1 MVRKEDLM
9 KKTLFIFLFLL
20 SIVCFTNI
28 QTSAASTVAKGKCGK
43 NATWILTDNKVLI
56 IKGKGAVGISY
67 KSPIYESDNV
77 KKIVICDGITE
88 IKANGFRYMEKVEEI
103 ELPDSLKK
111 IGTYGFSFLSSL
123 KSVRIP
129 KRIKNISEGAFE
141 KCRALKEI
149 ILPLKLKRIGEYA
162 FYDCRSLEK
171 ITIPKTVTAIKWGAF
186 DKCRALKAII
196 LPQNIKLLE
205 NNFVDCLGLTT
216 IVNRSNKSLRLD
228 DCKGKKKWKVNGKKA
243 KILPGKKTAKTKKIT
258 FKITYDLRGGE
269 TMGELPSSYCYG
281 EKVDLPD
288 VVKPGYQFLGWKI
301 FSFGVF
307 SQYYHL
313 TSFPKYCNQDID
325 FVAMFVKLDLLNL
338 SDGELKVS
346 VDDDKLQTKLEK
358 YDDQDDMEIGYI
370 AQISENEDMSKAE
383 TLWLSKNKTTELYE
397 NSFKNL
403 KLGKR
408 YYVRISYYYV
418 DEYGE
423 EDLKLLCP
431 KWYLKQAVDIVR

>member
-9 KKTLFIFLFLL
+9 KKILFIFLFLF
-20 SIVCFTNI
+20 SIVWFTNI
-28 QTSAASTVAKGKCGK
+28 QTSAASAVAKGKCGK
-43 NATWILTDNKVLI
+43 NATWIISEDGVMY
-56 IKGKGAVGISY
+56 IKGKGVLKGEKNGWNKYQHKI
-67 KSPIYESDNV
+67 
-77 KKIVICDGITE
+77 KKIVIQKGITIIKETALASMHNIKE
-88 IKANGFRYMEKVEEI
+88 IKLPNSVKKIENGAFMDCGKLEKINIPSTVN
-103 ELPDSLKK
+103 ELPNNIFSGCEKIEQITLPKKLKK
-111 IGTYGFSFLSSL
+111 IG
-123 KSVRIP
+123 
-129 KRIKNISEGAFE
+129 A
-141 KCRALKEI
+141 
-149 ILPLKLKRIGEYA
+149 YA
-162 FYDCRSLEK
+162 FYKCKRLK
-171 ITIPKTVTAIKWGAF
+171 QITIPKTVTMLDSQA
-186 DKCRALKAII
+186 
-196 LPQNIKLLE
+196 
-205 NNFVDCLGLTT
+205 FVDCLSLTT
-216 IVNRSNKSLRLD
+216 IVNRSSKSLKLD
-228 DCKGKKKWKVNGKKA
+228 DCKGKKKWKVHGKRT

-346 VDDDKLQTKLEK
+346 VDDGKLQTKLEK

>member
-1 MVRKEDLM
+1 M

-43 NATWILTDNKVLI
+43 NATWIISEDGVMY
-56 IKGKGAVGISY
+56 IKGKGVLKGEKNGWNKYQHKIKKTVIQKGITIIKETALASMHNI
-67 KSPIYESDNV
+67 KEIKLPNSV
-77 KKIVICDGITE
+77 KKIE
-88 IKANGFRYMEKVEEI
+88 NGAFMDCGKLEKINIPSTVN
-103 ELPDSLKK
+103 ELPNNIFSGCEKIEQITLPKKLKK
-111 IGTYGFSFLSSL
+111 IG
-123 KSVRIP
+123 
-129 KRIKNISEGAFE
+129 A
-141 KCRALKEI
+141 
-149 ILPLKLKRIGEYA
+149 YA
-162 FYDCRSLEK
+162 FYKCKRLK
-171 ITIPKTVTAIKWGAF
+171 QITIPKTVTMLDSQA
-186 DKCRALKAII
+186 
-196 LPQNIKLLE
+196 
-205 NNFVDCLGLTT
+205 FVDCLSLTT
-216 IVNRSNKSLRLD
+216 IVNRSSKSLKLD
-228 DCKGKKKWKVNGKKA
+228 DCKGKKKWKVHGKRT

-307 SQYYHL
+307 SRYYHL

-370 AQISENEDMSKAE
+370 AQISENEDMSKAK

>member
-1 MVRKEDLM
+1 MKNGERKERYRFVVRKEDLM
-9 KKTLFIFLFLL
+9 KKILFIFLFLF
-20 SIVCFTNI
+20 SIVWFTNI
-28 QTSAASTVAKGKCGK
+28 QTSAASAVAKGKCGK
-43 NATWILTDNKVLI
+43 NATWIISEDGVMY
-56 IKGKGAVGISY
+56 IKGKGVLKGEKNGWNKYQHKI
-67 KSPIYESDNV
+67 
-77 KKIVICDGITE
+77 KKIVIQKGITIIKETALASMHNIKE
-88 IKANGFRYMEKVEEI
+88 IKLPNSVKKIENGAFMDCGKLEKINIPSTVN
-103 ELPDSLKK
+103 ELPNNIFSGCEKIEQITLPKKLKK
-111 IGTYGFSFLSSL
+111 IG
-123 KSVRIP
+123 
-129 KRIKNISEGAFE
+129 A
-141 KCRALKEI
+141 
-149 ILPLKLKRIGEYA
+149 YA
-162 FYDCRSLEK
+162 FYKCKRLK
-171 ITIPKTVTAIKWGAF
+171 QITIPKTVTMLDSQA
-186 DKCRALKAII
+186 
-196 LPQNIKLLE
+196 
-205 NNFVDCLGLTT
+205 FVDCLSLTT
-216 IVNRSNKSLRLD
+216 IVNRSSKSLKLD
-228 DCKGKKKWKVNGKKA
+228 DCKGKKKWKVHGKRT

-307 SQYYHL
+307 SRYYHL

-358 YDDQDDMEIGYI
+358 YEDQDDMQIGYI
-370 AQISENEDMSKAE
+370 ARISENEDMSKAE

>member
-1 MVRKEDLM
+1 MKNGERKERYRFVVRKEDLM
-9 KKTLFIFLFLL
+9 KKILFIFLFLF
-20 SIVCFTNI
+20 SIVWFTNI
-28 QTSAASTVAKGKCGK
+28 QTSAASAVAKGKCGK
-43 NATWILTDNKVLI
+43 NATWIISEDGVMY
-56 IKGKGAVGISY
+56 IKGKGGLKGEKNGWNKYQHKI
-67 KSPIYESDNV
+67 
-77 KKIVICDGITE
+77 KKIVIQKGITIIKETALASMHNIKE
-88 IKANGFRYMEKVEEI
+88 IKLPNSVKKIENGAFMDCGKLEKINIPSTVN
-103 ELPDSLKK
+103 ELPNNIFSGCEKIEQITLPKKLKK
-111 IGTYGFSFLSSL
+111 IG
-123 KSVRIP
+123 
-129 KRIKNISEGAFE
+129 A
-141 KCRALKEI
+141 
-149 ILPLKLKRIGEYA
+149 YA
-162 FYDCRSLEK
+162 FYKCKRLK
-171 ITIPKTVTAIKWGAF
+171 QITIPKTVTMLDSQA
-186 DKCRALKAII
+186 
-196 LPQNIKLLE
+196 
-205 NNFVDCLGLTT
+205 FVDCLSLTT
-216 IVNRSNKSLRLD
+216 IVNRSSKSLKLD
-228 DCKGKKKWKVNGKKA
+228 DCKGKKKWKVHGKRT

-269 TMGELPSSYCYG
+269 AKGELPSSYCYG

-307 SQYYHL
+307 SRYYHL

-358 YDDQDDMEIGYI
+358 YEDQDDMQIGYI

-383 TLWLSKNKTTELYE
+383 TFWLSKNKTTELYE

>member
-1 MVRKEDLM
+1 MKNGERKERYRFVVRKEDLM
-9 KKTLFIFLFLL
+9 KKILFIFLFLFG
-20 SIVCFTNI
+20 IVCFTNI

-43 NATWILTDNKVLI
+43 NATWIISEDGVMY
-56 IKGKGAVGISY
+56 IKGKGVLKGEKNGWNKYQHKI
-67 KSPIYESDNV
+67 
-77 KKIVICDGITE
+77 KKIVIQKGITIFKETALASMHNIKE
-88 IKANGFRYMEKVEEI
+88 IKLPNSVKKIENGAFMDCGKLEKINIPSTVN
-103 ELPDSLKK
+103 ELPNNIFSGCEKIEQITLPKKLKK
-111 IGTYGFSFLSSL
+111 IG
-123 KSVRIP
+123 
-129 KRIKNISEGAFE
+129 A
-141 KCRALKEI
+141 
-149 ILPLKLKRIGEYA
+149 YA
-162 FYDCRSLEK
+162 FYKCKRLK
-171 ITIPKTVTAIKWGAF
+171 QITIPKTVTMLDSQA
-186 DKCRALKAII
+186 
-196 LPQNIKLLE
+196 
-205 NNFVDCLGLTT
+205 FVDCLSLTT
-216 IVNRSNKSLRLD
+216 IVNRSSKSLKLD
-228 DCKGKKKWKVNGKKA
+228 DCKGKKKWKVHGKRT

-307 SQYYHL
+307 SRYYHL

-358 YDDQDDMEIGYI
+358 YEDQDDMQIGYI

>member
-9 KKTLFIFLFLL
+9 KKILFIFLFLF
-20 SIVCFTNI
+20 SIVWFTNI
-28 QTSAASTVAKGKCGK
+28 QTSAASAVAKGKCGK
-43 NATWILTDNKVLI
+43 NATWIISEDGVMY
-56 IKGKGAVGISY
+56 IKGKGVLKGEKNGWNKYQHKI
-67 KSPIYESDNV
+67 
-77 KKIVICDGITE
+77 KKIVIQKGITIIKETALASMHNIKE
-88 IKANGFRYMEKVEEI
+88 IKLPNSVKKIENGAFMDCGKLEKINIPSTVN
-103 ELPDSLKK
+103 ELPNNIFSGCEKIEQITLPKKLKK
-111 IGTYGFSFLSSL
+111 IG
-123 KSVRIP
+123 
-129 KRIKNISEGAFE
+129 A
-141 KCRALKEI
+141 
-149 ILPLKLKRIGEYA
+149 YA
-162 FYDCRSLEK
+162 FYKCKRLK
-171 ITIPKTVTAIKWGAF
+171 QITIPKTVTMLDSQA
-186 DKCRALKAII
+186 
-196 LPQNIKLLE
+196 
-205 NNFVDCLGLTT
+205 FVDCLSLTT
-216 IVNRSNKSLRLD
+216 IVNRSSKSLKLD
-228 DCKGKKKWKVNGKKA
+228 DCKGKKKWKVHGKRT

-307 SQYYHL
+307 SRYYHL

-338 SDGELKVS
+338 SDAELKVS

-358 YDDQDDMEIGYI
+358 YEDQDDMQIGYI

>member
-9 KKTLFIFLFLL
+9 KKILFIFLFLF

-28 QTSAASTVAKGKCGK
+28 QTSAASAVAKGKCGK
-43 NATWILTDNKVLI
+43 NATWIISEDGVMY
-56 IKGKGAVGISY
+56 IKGKGVLKGEKNGWNKYQHKI
-67 KSPIYESDNV
+67 
-77 KKIVICDGITE
+77 KKIVIQKGITIIKETALASMHNIKE
-88 IKANGFRYMEKVEEI
+88 IKLPNSVKKIENGAFMDCGKLEKINIPSTVN
-103 ELPDSLKK
+103 ELPNNIFSGCEKIEQITLPKKLKK
-111 IGTYGFSFLSSL
+111 IG
-123 KSVRIP
+123 
-129 KRIKNISEGAFE
+129 A
-141 KCRALKEI
+141 
-149 ILPLKLKRIGEYA
+149 YA
-162 FYDCRSLEK
+162 FYKCKRLK
-171 ITIPKTVTAIKWGAF
+171 QITIPKTVTMLDSQA
-186 DKCRALKAII
+186 
-196 LPQNIKLLE
+196 
-205 NNFVDCLGLTT
+205 FVDCLSLTT
-216 IVNRSNKSLRLD
+216 IVNRSSKSLKLD
-228 DCKGKKKWKVNGKKA
+228 DCKGKKKWKVHGKRT
-243 KILPGKKTAKTKKIT
+243 KILPGKKTAKTNKIS

-370 AQISENEDMSKAE
+370 AQISENEDMSKAK

>member
-1 MVRKEDLM
+1 MSRKEDLM
-9 KKTLFIFLFLL
+9 KKTLLVFLFLF

-43 NATWILTDNKVLI
+43 NATWILSEDGVMH
-56 IKGKGAVGISY
+56 IKGKGILKGEKNGWNKYQY
-67 KSPIYESDNV
+67 KI
-77 KKIVICDGITE
+77 KKIVIGKGITIIKETALASMHNVKE
-88 IKANGFRYMEKVEEI
+88 IKLPNTVKKIKNGAFMDCSKLERINIPSAVN
-103 ELPDSLKK
+103 ELPNNIFSGCKKIQQITLPKKLKK
-111 IGTYGFSFLSSL
+111 IGTY
-123 KSVRIP
+123 
-129 KRIKNISEGAFE
+129 
-141 KCRALKEI
+141 
-149 ILPLKLKRIGEYA
+149 A
-162 FYDCRSLEK
+162 FYKCKRLEQ
-171 ITIPKTVTAIKWGAF
+171 ITIPKTVTMLDSQA
-186 DKCRALKAII
+186 
-196 LPQNIKLLE
+196 
-205 NNFVDCLGLTT
+205 FVDCLGLTT

-370 AQISENEDMSKAE
+370 AQISENEDMSKAK

>member
-1 MVRKEDLM
+1 MSRKEDLM
-9 KKTLFIFLFLL
+9 KKTLLVFLFLF

-43 NATWILTDNKVLI
+43 NATWILSEDGVMH
-56 IKGKGAVGISY
+56 IKGKGILKGEKNGWNKYQY
-67 KSPIYESDNV
+67 KI
-77 KKIVICDGITE
+77 KKIVIEKGITIIKETALASMHNVKE
-88 IKANGFRYMEKVEEI
+88 IKLPNTVKKIKNGAFMDCSKLERINIPSAVN
-103 ELPDSLKK
+103 ELPNNIFSGCKKIQQITLPKKLKK
-111 IGTYGFSFLSSL
+111 IGTY
-123 KSVRIP
+123 
-129 KRIKNISEGAFE
+129 
-141 KCRALKEI
+141 
-149 ILPLKLKRIGEYA
+149 A
-162 FYDCRSLEK
+162 FYKCKRLEQ
-171 ITIPKTVTAIKWGAF
+171 ITIPKTVTMLDSQA
-186 DKCRALKAII
+186 
-196 LPQNIKLLE
+196 
-205 NNFVDCLGLTT
+205 FVDCLSLTT

-370 AQISENEDMSKAE
+370 AQISENEDMSKAK

>member
-1 MVRKEDLM
+1 MKNGERKERYRCVVRKEDLM
-9 KKTLFIFLFLL
+9 KKILFIFLFLFG
-20 SIVCFTNI
+20 IVCFTNI

-43 NATWILTDNKVLI
+43 NATWIISEDGVMY
-56 IKGKGAVGISY
+56 IKGKGVLKGEKNGWNKYQHKI
-67 KSPIYESDNV
+67 
-77 KKIVICDGITE
+77 KKIVIQKGITIIKETALASMHNIKE
-88 IKANGFRYMEKVEEI
+88 IKLPNSVKKIENGAFMDCGKLEKINIPSTVN
-103 ELPDSLKK
+103 ELPNNIFSGCEKIEQITLPKKLKK
-111 IGTYGFSFLSSL
+111 IG
-123 KSVRIP
+123 
-129 KRIKNISEGAFE
+129 A
-141 KCRALKEI
+141 
-149 ILPLKLKRIGEYA
+149 YA
-162 FYDCRSLEK
+162 FYKCKRLK
-171 ITIPKTVTAIKWGAF
+171 QITIPKTVTMLDSQA
-186 DKCRALKAII
+186 
-196 LPQNIKLLE
+196 
-205 NNFVDCLGLTT
+205 FVDCLSLTT
-216 IVNRSNKSLRLD
+216 IVNRSSKSLKLD
-228 DCKGKKKWKVNGKKA
+228 DCKGKKKWKVHGKRT

-307 SQYYHL
+307 SRYYHL

-358 YDDQDDMEIGYI
+358 YEDQDDMQIGYI

>member
-1 MVRKEDLM
+1 MKNGERKERYRFVVRKEDLM
-9 KKTLFIFLFLL
+9 KKILFIFLFLFG
-20 SIVCFTNI
+20 IVCFTNI

-43 NATWILTDNKVLI
+43 NATWIISEDGVMY
-56 IKGKGAVGISY
+56 IKGKGVLKGEKNGWNKYQHKI
-67 KSPIYESDNV
+67 
-77 KKIVICDGITE
+77 KKIVIQKGITIIKETALASMHNIKE
-88 IKANGFRYMEKVEEI
+88 IKLPNSVKKIENGAFMDCGKLEKINIPSTVN
-103 ELPDSLKK
+103 ELPNNIFSGCEKIEQITLPKKLKK
-111 IGTYGFSFLSSL
+111 IG
-123 KSVRIP
+123 
-129 KRIKNISEGAFE
+129 A
-141 KCRALKEI
+141 
-149 ILPLKLKRIGEYA
+149 YA
-162 FYDCRSLEK
+162 FYKCKRLK
-171 ITIPKTVTAIKWGAF
+171 QITIPKTVTMLDSQA
-186 DKCRALKAII
+186 
-196 LPQNIKLLE
+196 
-205 NNFVDCLGLTT
+205 FVDCLSLTT
-216 IVNRSNKSLRLD
+216 IVNRSSKSLKLD
-228 DCKGKKKWKVNGKKA
+228 DCKGKKKWKVHGKRT

-307 SQYYHL
+307 SRYYHL

-358 YDDQDDMEIGYI
+358 YEDQDDMQIGYI

>member
-1 MVRKEDLM
+1 MSRKEDLM
-9 KKTLFIFLFLL
+9 KKTLLVFLFLF

-43 NATWILTDNKVLI
+43 NATWILSEDGVMH
-56 IKGKGAVGISY
+56 IKGKGILKGEKNGWNKYQY
-67 KSPIYESDNV
+67 KI
-77 KKIVICDGITE
+77 KKIVIGKGITIIKETALASMHNVKE
-88 IKANGFRYMEKVEEI
+88 IKLPNTVKKIKNGAFMDCSKLERINIPSAVN
-103 ELPDSLKK
+103 ELPNNIFSGCKKIQQITLPKKLKK
-111 IGTYGFSFLSSL
+111 IGTY
-123 KSVRIP
+123 
-129 KRIKNISEGAFE
+129 
-141 KCRALKEI
+141 
-149 ILPLKLKRIGEYA
+149 A
-162 FYDCRSLEK
+162 FYKCKRLEQ
-171 ITIPKTVTAIKWGAF
+171 ITIPKTVTMLDSQA
-186 DKCRALKAII
+186 
-196 LPQNIKLLE
+196 
-205 NNFVDCLGLTT
+205 FVDCLGLTT

-358 YDDQDDMEIGYI
+358 YDEQDDMENRYI
-370 AQISENEDMSKAE
+370 AQISENEDMSKAK

>member
-1 MVRKEDLM
+1 MSRKEDLM
-9 KKTLFIFLFLL
+9 KKLLVFLFLF

-43 NATWILTDNKVLI
+43 NATWILSEDGVMH
-56 IKGKGAVGISY
+56 IKGKGILKGEKNGWNKYQY
-67 KSPIYESDNV
+67 KI
-77 KKIVICDGITE
+77 KKIVIGKGITIIKETALASMHNVKE
-88 IKANGFRYMEKVEEI
+88 IKLPNTVKKIKNGAFMDCSKLERINIPSAVN
-103 ELPDSLKK
+103 ELPNNIFSGCKKIQQITLPKKLKK
-111 IGTYGFSFLSSL
+111 IGTY
-123 KSVRIP
+123 
-129 KRIKNISEGAFE
+129 
-141 KCRALKEI
+141 
-149 ILPLKLKRIGEYA
+149 A
-162 FYDCRSLEK
+162 FYKCKRLEQ
-171 ITIPKTVTAIKWGAF
+171 ITIPKTVTMLDSQA
-186 DKCRALKAII
+186 
-196 LPQNIKLLE
+196 
-205 NNFVDCLGLTT
+205 FVDCLGLTT

-370 AQISENEDMSKAE
+370 AQISENEDMSKAK

>member
-1 MVRKEDLM
+1 MGTGKNFTKIVNAFVGKMRRKEDLM
-9 KKTLFIFLFLL
+9 KKTLLVVLFLF

-43 NATWILTDNKVLI
+43 NATWILSEDGVMH
-56 IKGKGAVGISY
+56 IKGKGILKGEKNGWNKYQY
-67 KSPIYESDNV
+67 KI
-77 KKIVICDGITE
+77 KKIVIGKGITIIKETALASMHNVKE
-88 IKANGFRYMEKVEEI
+88 IKLPNTVKKIKNGAFMDCSKLERINIPSAVN
-103 ELPDSLKK
+103 ELPNNIFSGCKKIQQITLPKKLKK
-111 IGTYGFSFLSSL
+111 IGTY
-123 KSVRIP
+123 
-129 KRIKNISEGAFE
+129 
-141 KCRALKEI
+141 
-149 ILPLKLKRIGEYA
+149 A
-162 FYDCRSLEK
+162 FYKCKRLEQ
-171 ITIPKTVTAIKWGAF
+171 ITIPKTVTMLDSQA
-186 DKCRALKAII
+186 
-196 LPQNIKLLE
+196 
-205 NNFVDCLGLTT
+205 FVDCLSLTT

-243 KILPGKKTAKTKKIT
+243 KILPGKKMAKTNKIT

-346 VDDDKLQTKLEK
+346 VDDDKLQTKLEN

-370 AQISENEDMSKAE
+370 AQISENEDMSKAK

>member
-9 KKTLFIFLFLL
+9 KKILFIFLFLFG
-20 SIVCFTNI
+20 IVCFTNI

-43 NATWILTDNKVLI
+43 NATWIISEDGVMY
-56 IKGKGAVGISY
+56 IKGKGVLKGEKNGWNKYQHKI
-67 KSPIYESDNV
+67 
-77 KKIVICDGITE
+77 KKIVIQKGITIIKETALASMHNIKE
-88 IKANGFRYMEKVEEI
+88 IKLPNSVKKIENGAFMDCGKLEKINIPSTVN
-103 ELPDSLKK
+103 ELPNNIFSGCEKIEQITLPKKLKK
-111 IGTYGFSFLSSL
+111 IG
-123 KSVRIP
+123 
-129 KRIKNISEGAFE
+129 A
-141 KCRALKEI
+141 
-149 ILPLKLKRIGEYA
+149 YA
-162 FYDCRSLEK
+162 FYKCKRLK
-171 ITIPKTVTAIKWGAF
+171 QITIPKTVTMLDSQA
-186 DKCRALKAII
+186 
-196 LPQNIKLLE
+196 
-205 NNFVDCLGLTT
+205 FVDCLSLTT
-216 IVNRSNKSLRLD
+216 IVNRSSKSLKLD
-228 DCKGKKKWKVNGKKA
+228 DCKGKKKWKVHGKRT

-307 SQYYHL
+307 SRYYHL

-338 SDGELKVS
+338 SDGELNVS

-358 YDDQDDMEIGYI
+358 YEDQDDMQIGYI

>member
-1 MVRKEDLM
+1 MSRKEDLM
-9 KKTLFIFLFLL
+9 KKTLLVFLFLF

-43 NATWILTDNKVLI
+43 NATWILSEDGVMH
-56 IKGKGAVGISY
+56 IKGKGILKGEKNGWNKYQY
-67 KSPIYESDNV
+67 KI
-77 KKIVICDGITE
+77 KKIVIGKGITIIKETALASMHNVKE
-88 IKANGFRYMEKVEEI
+88 IKLPNTVKKIKNGAFMDCSKLERINIPSAVN
-103 ELPDSLKK
+103 ELPNNIFSGCKKIQQITLPKKLKK
-111 IGTYGFSFLSSL
+111 IGTYAFN
-123 KSVRIP
+123 KC
-129 KRIKNISEGAFE
+129 KR
-141 KCRALKEI
+141 
-149 ILPLKLKRIGEYA
+149 
-162 FYDCRSLEK
+162 LEQ
-171 ITIPKTVTAIKWGAF
+171 ITIPKTVTMLDSQA
-186 DKCRALKAII
+186 
-196 LPQNIKLLE
+196 
-205 NNFVDCLGLTT
+205 FVDCLGLTT

-370 AQISENEDMSKAE
+370 AQISENEDMSKAK

>member
-1 MVRKEDLM
+1 MSRKEDLM
-9 KKTLFIFLFLL
+9 KKTLLVFLFLF

-43 NATWILTDNKVLI
+43 NATWILSEDGVMH
-56 IKGKGAVGISY
+56 IKGKGILKGEKNGWNKYQY
-67 KSPIYESDNV
+67 KI
-77 KKIVICDGITE
+77 KKIVIGKGITIIKETALASMHNVKE
-88 IKANGFRYMEKVEEI
+88 IKLPNTVKKIKNGAFMDCSKLERINIPSAVN
-103 ELPDSLKK
+103 ELPNNIFSGCKKIQQITLPKKLKK
-111 IGTYGFSFLSSL
+111 IGTYAFN
-123 KSVRIP
+123 KC
-129 KRIKNISEGAFE
+129 KR
-141 KCRALKEI
+141 
-149 ILPLKLKRIGEYA
+149 
-162 FYDCRSLEK
+162 LEQ
-171 ITIPKTVTAIKWGAF
+171 ITIPKTVTMLDSQA
-186 DKCRALKAII
+186 
-196 LPQNIKLLE
+196 
-205 NNFVDCLGLTT
+205 FVDCLGLTT

-370 AQISENEDMSKAE
+370 AQISENEDMSKAK

-403 KLGKR
+403 KQGKR

>member
-1 MVRKEDLM
+1 LKNGERKERYRFVVRKEDLM
-9 KKTLFIFLFLL
+9 KKILFIFLFLFG
-20 SIVCFTNI
+20 IVCFTNI

-43 NATWILTDNKVLI
+43 NATWIISEDGVMY
-56 IKGKGAVGISY
+56 IKGKGVLKGEKNGWNKYQHKI
-67 KSPIYESDNV
+67 
-77 KKIVICDGITE
+77 KKIVIQKGITIIKETALASMHNIKE
-88 IKANGFRYMEKVEEI
+88 IKLPNSVKKIENGAFMDCGKLEKIPSTVN
-103 ELPDSLKK
+103 ELPNNIFSGCEKIEQITLPKKLKK
-111 IGTYGFSFLSSL
+111 IG
-123 KSVRIP
+123 
-129 KRIKNISEGAFE
+129 A
-141 KCRALKEI
+141 
-149 ILPLKLKRIGEYA
+149 YA
-162 FYDCRSLEK
+162 FYKCKRLK
-171 ITIPKTVTAIKWGAF
+171 QITIPKTVTMLDSQA
-186 DKCRALKAII
+186 
-196 LPQNIKLLE
+196 
-205 NNFVDCLGLTT
+205 FVDCLSLTT
-216 IVNRSNKSLRLD
+216 IVNRSSKSLKLD
-228 DCKGKKKWKVNGKKA
+228 DCKGKKKWKVHGKRT

-307 SQYYHL
+307 SRYYHL

-358 YDDQDDMEIGYI
+358 YEDQDDMQIGYI

>member
-1 MVRKEDLM
+1 MKNGERKERYRFVVRKEDLM
-9 KKTLFIFLFLL
+9 KKILFIFLFLFG
-20 SIVCFTNI
+20 IVCFTNI

-43 NATWILTDNKVLI
+43 NATWIICEDGVMY
-56 IKGKGAVGISY
+56 IKGKGVLKGEKNGWNKYQHKI
-67 KSPIYESDNV
+67 
-77 KKIVICDGITE
+77 KKIVIQKGITIIKETALASMHNIKE
-88 IKANGFRYMEKVEEI
+88 IKLPNSVKKIENGAFMDCGKLEKINIPSTVN
-103 ELPDSLKK
+103 ELPNNIFSGCEKIEQITLPKKLKK
-111 IGTYGFSFLSSL
+111 IG
-123 KSVRIP
+123 
-129 KRIKNISEGAFE
+129 A
-141 KCRALKEI
+141 
-149 ILPLKLKRIGEYA
+149 YA
-162 FYDCRSLEK
+162 FYKCKRLK
-171 ITIPKTVTAIKWGAF
+171 QITIPKTVTMLDSQA
-186 DKCRALKAII
+186 
-196 LPQNIKLLE
+196 
-205 NNFVDCLGLTT
+205 FVDCLSLTT
-216 IVNRSNKSLRLD
+216 IVNRSSKSLKLD
-228 DCKGKKKWKVNGKKA
+228 DCKGKKKWKVHGKRT

-307 SQYYHL
+307 SRYYHL

-358 YDDQDDMEIGYI
+358 YEDQDDMQIGYI

>member
-1 MVRKEDLM
+1 M

-43 NATWILTDNKVLI
+43 NATWILSEDGVMH
-56 IKGKGAVGISY
+56 IKGKGILKGEKNGWNTYQY
-67 KSPIYESDNV
+67 KI
-77 KKIVICDGITE
+77 KKIVIGKGITIIKETALASMHNVKE
-88 IKANGFRYMEKVEEI
+88 IKLPNTVKKIKNGAFMDCSKLERINIPSAVN
-103 ELPDSLKK
+103 ELPNNIFSGCKKIQQITLPKKLKK
-111 IGTYGFSFLSSL
+111 IGTY
-123 KSVRIP
+123 
-129 KRIKNISEGAFE
+129 
-141 KCRALKEI
+141 
-149 ILPLKLKRIGEYA
+149 A
-162 FYDCRSLEK
+162 FYKCKRLEQ
-171 ITIPKTVTAIKWGAF
+171 ITIPKTVTMLDSQA
-186 DKCRALKAII
+186 
-196 LPQNIKLLE
+196 
-205 NNFVDCLGLTT
+205 FVDCLGLTT

-370 AQISENEDMSKAE
+370 AQISENEDMSKAK

>member
-9 KKTLFIFLFLL
+9 KKILFIFLFLFG
-20 SIVCFTNI
+20 IVCFTNI

-43 NATWILTDNKVLI
+43 NATWIISEDGVMY
-56 IKGKGAVGISY
+56 IKGKGVLKGEKNGWNKYQHKI
-67 KSPIYESDNV
+67 
-77 KKIVICDGITE
+77 KKIVIQKGITIIKETALASMHNIKE
-88 IKANGFRYMEKVEEI
+88 IKLPNSVKKIENGAFMDCGKLEKINIPSTVN
-103 ELPDSLKK
+103 ELPNNIFSGCEKIEQITLPKKLKK
-111 IGTYGFSFLSSL
+111 IG
-123 KSVRIP
+123 
-129 KRIKNISEGAFE
+129 A
-141 KCRALKEI
+141 
-149 ILPLKLKRIGEYA
+149 YA
-162 FYDCRSLEK
+162 FYKCKRLK
-171 ITIPKTVTAIKWGAF
+171 QITIPKTVTMLDSQA
-186 DKCRALKAII
+186 
-196 LPQNIKLLE
+196 
-205 NNFVDCLGLTT
+205 FVDCLSLTT
-216 IVNRSNKSLRLD
+216 IVNRSSKSLKLD
-228 DCKGKKKWKVNGKKA
+228 DCKGKKKWKVHGKRT

-307 SQYYHL
+307 SRYYHL
-313 TSFPKYCNQDID
+313 TSFPKYCNKDID

-358 YDDQDDMEIGYI
+358 YEDQDDMQIGYI

>member
-1 MVRKEDLM
+1 M
-9 KKTLFIFLFLL
+9 KKTLLVFLFLF

-43 NATWILTDNKVLI
+43 NATWILSEDGVMH
-56 IKGKGAVGISY
+56 IKGKGILKGEKNGWNKYQY
-67 KSPIYESDNV
+67 KI
-77 KKIVICDGITE
+77 KKIVIGKGITIIKETALASMHNVKE
-88 IKANGFRYMEKVEEI
+88 IKLPNTVKKKNGAFMDCSKLERINIPSAVN
-103 ELPDSLKK
+103 ELPNNIFSGCKKIQQITLPKKLKK
-111 IGTYGFSFLSSL
+111 IGTY
-123 KSVRIP
+123 
-129 KRIKNISEGAFE
+129 
-141 KCRALKEI
+141 
-149 ILPLKLKRIGEYA
+149 A
-162 FYDCRSLEK
+162 FYKCKRLEQ
-171 ITIPKTVTAIKWGAF
+171 ITIPKTVTMLDSQA
-186 DKCRALKAII
+186 
-196 LPQNIKLLE
+196 
-205 NNFVDCLGLTT
+205 FVDCLSLTT

-370 AQISENEDMSKAE
+370 AQISENEDMSKAK

>member
-1 MVRKEDLM
+1 M

-43 NATWILTDNKVLI
+43 NATWILSEDGVMH
-56 IKGKGAVGISY
+56 IKGKGILKGEKNGWNKYQY
-67 KSPIYESDNV
+67 KI
-77 KKIVICDGITE
+77 KKIVIGKGITIIKETALASMHNVKE
-88 IKANGFRYMEKVEEI
+88 IKLPNTVKKIKNGAFMDCSKLERINIPSAVN
-103 ELPDSLKK
+103 ELPNNIFSGCKKIQQITLPKKLKK
-111 IGTYGFSFLSSL
+111 IGTY
-123 KSVRIP
+123 
-129 KRIKNISEGAFE
+129 
-141 KCRALKEI
+141 
-149 ILPLKLKRIGEYA
+149 A
-162 FYDCRSLEK
+162 FYKCKRLEQ
-171 ITIPKTVTAIKWGAF
+171 ITIPKTVTMLDSQA
-186 DKCRALKAII
+186 
-196 LPQNIKLLE
+196 
-205 NNFVDCLGLTT
+205 FVDCLGLTT

-243 KILPGKKTAKTKKIT
+243 KILPGKKTSKTKKIT

-370 AQISENEDMSKAE
+370 AQISENEDMSKAK

>member
-1 MVRKEDLM
+1 M
-9 KKTLFIFLFLL
+9 KKILFIFLFLF
-20 SIVCFTNI
+20 SIVWFTNI
-28 QTSAASTVAKGKCGK
+28 QTSAASAVAKGKCGK
-43 NATWILTDNKVLI
+43 NATWIISEDGVMY
-56 IKGKGAVGISY
+56 IKGKGVLKGEKNGWNKYQHKI
-67 KSPIYESDNV
+67 
-77 KKIVICDGITE
+77 KKIVIQKGITIIKETALASMHNIKE
-88 IKANGFRYMEKVEEI
+88 IKLPNSVKKIENGAFMDCGKLEKINIPSTVN
-103 ELPDSLKK
+103 ELPNNIFSGCEKIEQITLPKKLKK
-111 IGTYGFSFLSSL
+111 IG
-123 KSVRIP
+123 
-129 KRIKNISEGAFE
+129 A
-141 KCRALKEI
+141 
-149 ILPLKLKRIGEYA
+149 YA
-162 FYDCRSLEK
+162 FYKCKRLK
-171 ITIPKTVTAIKWGAF
+171 QITIPKTVTMLDSQA
-186 DKCRALKAII
+186 
-196 LPQNIKLLE
+196 
-205 NNFVDCLGLTT
+205 FVDCLSLTT
-216 IVNRSNKSLRLD
+216 IVNRSSKSLKLD
-228 DCKGKKKWKVNGKKA
+228 DCKGKKKWKVHGKRT

-307 SQYYHL
+307 SRYYHL

-370 AQISENEDMSKAE
+370 AQISENEDMSKAK

>member
-1 MVRKEDLM
+1 VSRKEDLM
-9 KKTLFIFLFLL
+9 KKTLLVFLFLF

-43 NATWILTDNKVLI
+43 NATWILSEDGVMH
-56 IKGKGAVGISY
+56 IKGKGILKGEKNGWNKYQY
-67 KSPIYESDNV
+67 KI
-77 KKIVICDGITE
+77 KKIVIGKGITIIKETALASMHNVKE
-88 IKANGFRYMEKVEEI
+88 IKLPNTVKKIKNGAFMDCSKLERINIPSAVN
-103 ELPDSLKK
+103 ELPNNIFSGCKKIQQITLPKKLKK
-111 IGTYGFSFLSSL
+111 IGTY
-123 KSVRIP
+123 
-129 KRIKNISEGAFE
+129 
-141 KCRALKEI
+141 
-149 ILPLKLKRIGEYA
+149 A
-162 FYDCRSLEK
+162 FYKCKRLEQ
-171 ITIPKTVTAIKWGAF
+171 ITIPKTVTMLDSQA
-186 DKCRALKAII
+186 
-196 LPQNIKLLE
+196 
-205 NNFVDCLGLTT
+205 FVDCLGLTT

-370 AQISENEDMSKAE
+370 AQISENEDMSKAK

>member
-1 MVRKEDLM
+1 M

-43 NATWILTDNKVLI
+43 NATWIISEDGVMY
-56 IKGKGAVGISY
+56 IKGKGVLKGEKNGWNKYQHKI
-67 KSPIYESDNV
+67 
-77 KKIVICDGITE
+77 KKIVIQKGITIIKETALASMHNIKE
-88 IKANGFRYMEKVEEI
+88 IKLPNSVKKIENGAFMDCGKLEKINIPSTVN
-103 ELPDSLKK
+103 ELPNNIFSGCEKIEQITLPKKLKK
-111 IGTYGFSFLSSL
+111 IG
-123 KSVRIP
+123 
-129 KRIKNISEGAFE
+129 A
-141 KCRALKEI
+141 
-149 ILPLKLKRIGEYA
+149 YA
-162 FYDCRSLEK
+162 FYKCKRLK
-171 ITIPKTVTAIKWGAF
+171 QITIPKTVTMLDSQA
-186 DKCRALKAII
+186 
-196 LPQNIKLLE
+196 
-205 NNFVDCLGLTT
+205 FVDCLSLTT
-216 IVNRSNKSLRLD
+216 IVNRSSKSLKLD
-228 DCKGKKKWKVNGKKA
+228 DCKGKKKWKVHGKRT

-307 SQYYHL
+307 SRYYHL

-358 YDDQDDMEIGYI
+358 YEDQDDMQIGYI

>member
-1 MVRKEDLM
+1 MKNGVRKERYRFVVRKEDLM
-9 KKTLFIFLFLL
+9 KKILFIFLFLFG
-20 SIVCFTNI
+20 IVCFTNI

-43 NATWILTDNKVLI
+43 NATWIISEDGVMY
-56 IKGKGAVGISY
+56 IKGKGVLKGEKNGWNKYQHKI
-67 KSPIYESDNV
+67 
-77 KKIVICDGITE
+77 KKIVIQKGITIIKETALASMHNIKE
-88 IKANGFRYMEKVEEI
+88 IKLPNSVKKIENGAFMDCGKLEKINIPSTVN
-103 ELPDSLKK
+103 ELPNNIFSGCEKIEQITLPKKLKK
-111 IGTYGFSFLSSL
+111 IG
-123 KSVRIP
+123 
-129 KRIKNISEGAFE
+129 A
-141 KCRALKEI
+141 
-149 ILPLKLKRIGEYA
+149 YA
-162 FYDCRSLEK
+162 FYKCKRLK
-171 ITIPKTVTAIKWGAF
+171 QITIPKTVTMLDSQA
-186 DKCRALKAII
+186 
-196 LPQNIKLLE
+196 
-205 NNFVDCLGLTT
+205 FVDCLSLTT
-216 IVNRSNKSLRLD
+216 IVNRSSKSLKLD
-228 DCKGKKKWKVNGKKA
+228 DCKGKKKWKVHGKRT

-307 SQYYHL
+307 SRYYHL

-358 YDDQDDMEIGYI
+358 YEDQDDMQIGYI

>member
-9 KKTLFIFLFLL
+9 KKILFIFLFLFG
-20 SIVCFTNI
+20 IVCFTNI

-43 NATWILTDNKVLI
+43 NATWIISEDGVMY
-56 IKGKGAVGISY
+56 IKGKGVLKGEKNGWNKYQHKI
-67 KSPIYESDNV
+67 
-77 KKIVICDGITE
+77 KKIVIQKGITIIKETALASMHNIKE
-88 IKANGFRYMEKVEEI
+88 IKLPNSVKKIENGAFMDCGKLEKINIPSTVN
-103 ELPDSLKK
+103 ELPNNIFSGCEKIEQITLPKKLKK
-111 IGTYGFSFLSSL
+111 IG
-123 KSVRIP
+123 
-129 KRIKNISEGAFE
+129 A
-141 KCRALKEI
+141 
-149 ILPLKLKRIGEYA
+149 YA
-162 FYDCRSLEK
+162 FYKCKRLK
-171 ITIPKTVTAIKWGAF
+171 QITIPKTVTMLDSQA
-186 DKCRALKAII
+186 
-196 LPQNIKLLE
+196 
-205 NNFVDCLGLTT
+205 FVDCLSLTT
-216 IVNRSNKSLRLD
+216 IVNRSSKSLKLD
-228 DCKGKKKWKVNGKKA
+228 DCKGKKKWKVHGKRT

-288 VVKPGYQFLGWKI
+288 VVKPGYQFIGWKI

-307 SQYYHL
+307 SRYYHL

-358 YDDQDDMEIGYI
+358 YEDQDDMQIGYI

>member
-1 MVRKEDLM
+1 MKNGERKERYRFVVRKEDLM
-9 KKTLFIFLFLL
+9 KKILFIFLFLFG
-20 SIVCFTNI
+20 IVCFTNI

-43 NATWILTDNKVLI
+43 NATWIISEDGVMY
-56 IKGKGAVGISY
+56 IKGKGVLKGEKNGWNKYQHKI
-67 KSPIYESDNV
+67 
-77 KKIVICDGITE
+77 KKIVIQKGITIIKETALASMHNIKE
-88 IKANGFRYMEKVEEI
+88 IKLPNSVKKIENGAFTDCGKLEKINIPSTVN
-103 ELPDSLKK
+103 ELPNNIFSGCEKIEQITLPKKLKK
-111 IGTYGFSFLSSL
+111 IG
-123 KSVRIP
+123 
-129 KRIKNISEGAFE
+129 A
-141 KCRALKEI
+141 
-149 ILPLKLKRIGEYA
+149 YA
-162 FYDCRSLEK
+162 FYKCKRLK
-171 ITIPKTVTAIKWGAF
+171 QITIPKTVTMLDSQA
-186 DKCRALKAII
+186 
-196 LPQNIKLLE
+196 
-205 NNFVDCLGLTT
+205 FVDCLSLTT
-216 IVNRSNKSLRLD
+216 IVNRSSKSLKLD
-228 DCKGKKKWKVNGKKA
+228 DCKGKKKWKVHGKRT

-307 SQYYHL
+307 SRYYHL

-358 YDDQDDMEIGYI
+358 YEDQDDMQIGYI